1 MTRTGKI
8 TALLLIL
15 LRASFGKLDEVYLTK
30 TRTRLDLVE
39 PSLSI
44 WSGPIFGIFQCS
56 FTCLQKPQCV
66 SLLFNETT
74 KFCNLFNVIYDG
86 DESGNVENYYIIS
99 GKSTRFVPASCLD
112 IITYANITTDGDY
125 WIYPMAANGR
135 RTKIFCHDMANEP
148 SHFITLKNTNSFV
161 QHDGSNWI
169 VSDRTCQSSLNPP
182 LKRVEFT
189 KIKIQIEDMVVNGT
203 DYTFTSVTGSP
214 TIKYGE
220 STDCNGQYYL
230 NPCPHFGHAVIDTR
244 GTGLIVD
251 PSITFGLLAQHMA
264 EMKDFIR
271 SADGSQISFLCAG
284 WCSRCGP
291 KSGPIKLLL
300 STEFI
305 SATDAQPAICRK

>member
-1 MTRTGKI
+1 MNLIAKLLVLFFISTKI
-8 TALLLIL
+8 SPGNTNAI
-15 LRASFGKLDEVYLTK
+15 YLTK

-44 WSGPIFGIFQCS
+44 WSGPRFGIFQCS
-56 FTCLQKPQCV
+56 FTCRQEPQCV
-66 SLLFNETT
+66 SLLFNKTT
-74 KFCNLFNVIYDG
+74 KLCKLFNVIYDG

-99 GKSTRFVPASCLD
+99 GKSKRFVPASCLD
-112 IITYANITTDGDY
+112 ISTYGNIKTDGEY

-161 QHDGSNWI
+161 EHDGSNWI
-169 VSDRTCQSSLNPP
+169 VSFQQCQSSLNHP

-189 KIKIQIEDMVVNGT
+189 KVKIEIEDMVVNGT

-220 STDCNGQYYL
+220 SKDCNGQYYL

-244 GTGLIVD
+244 ETGLIVD
-251 PSITFGLLAQHMA
+251 PDTTFGLLVHNDG

-271 SADGSQISFLCAG
+271 SVDGSQISFLCAG

-291 KSGPIKLLL
+291 TSGPLRLLL
-300 STEFI
+300 SMEFI
-305 SATDAQPAICRK
+305 SATDAQPVTCRK